1 MYDMRKERS
10 YWEGTGA
17 ANRRI
22 MYIAAGYENEDVLRK
37 PHIGIANTFLEG
49 SPGSGHLRTL
59 AEYVKKGI
67 WMSGG
72 MPIEFG
78 VPATCGNMATDS
90 DGLRYELALRD
101 IVAMSIESVVKIH
114 KLDGLVILASCD
126 NIIAG
131 AYLAALRVHI
141 PCIVVTGGIMAA
153 GCYHGKP
160 LVQADIDVAAI
171 RGDEKLL
178 DEMQEY
184 ACPSFGACPS
194 MGTACT
200 MQILGEALN
209 LVLPG
214 TATIPA
220 ADNLKLRS
228 CIRVGHFIVEQVKRG
243 VCPEDIVTKNV
254 LLNTAML
261 DMAMAGST
269 NAVLHLLAY
278 SHELG
283 LDLSLDDFDTIAR
296 QVKCLV
302 GVVPSGPY
310 TVVDFHNAGGV
321 PAVMKRLKSVLRTEE
336 KTLLGDTWGQYLDS
350 VTIPEGSIIRTL
362 DQPWS
367 DIAGLRILKGN
378 LAAEGA
384 VCRPTGVLEDMREFR
399 GRARVFDREELAV
412 RNAVPTAEGALRLA
426 MEAAP
431 VTLHGAA
438 CVVTGFGRVGQA
450 LALRLRALGADVW
463 VAERSPARQA
473 LAESMSLPCGGFA
486 ALPARLSTAELV
498 FNTVP
503 APVLGEAE
511 LAALRQ
517 GTPVIELA
525 SAPGGVDGEA
535 AAHHG
540 IRVILAPGLPG
551 KEAPLT
557 AARALRDTVY
567 HMMLGV

>member
-22 MYIAAGYENEDVLRK
+22 MYIAAGYESEDIIKK
-37 PHIGIANTFLEG
+37 PHIGIANTFFEG
-49 SPGSGHLRTL
+49 SPGTGHLRSL
-59 AEYVKKGI
+59 AESVKKGI

-72 MPIEFG
+72 MPMEFG

-90 DGLRYELALRD
+90 DGLRYELVMRD
-101 IVAMSIESVVKIH
+101 VVAMSIEGVARIH

-131 AYLAALRVHI
+131 AYLAALRLHI
-141 PCIVVTGGIMAA
+141 PCIIVTGGIMAA
-153 GCYHGKP
+153 GCYQGKP

-171 RGDEKLL
+171 RGDQEML
-178 DEMQEY
+178 DVVQEHV
-184 ACPSFGACPS
+184 CPSFGACPS

-261 DMAMAGST
+261 DMAIAGST

-283 LDLSLDDFDTIAR
+283 LDLSLDDFDAAAR
-296 QVKCLV
+296 QVRCLV

-336 KTLLGDTWGQYLDS
+336 KTLLGDTWGQYLDR
-350 VTIPEGSIIRTL
+350 VTIPQGSIIRTL

-367 DIAGLRILKGN
+367 DIAGLRILRGN

-384 VCRPTGVLEDMREFR
+384 VCRPTGVPEDMREFR
-399 GRARVFDREELAV
+399 GRARVFDREELAAEAIMRDEIHPGEIIV
-412 RNAVPTAEGALRLA
+412 LRYEGPKGSPGMNELMKATDRLIAKGMERQVALISDGRFSGFNHGTIIGHVAPEAMVGGLIALVEDGDIIEYSIPNGTLELKVPEEVIEERRKNWQPPQPKVKSGVLALYGATCRPASEGAA
-426 MEAAP
+426 M
-431 VTLHGAA
+431 
-438 CVVTGFGRVGQA
+438 QN
-450 LALRLRALGADVW
+450 W
-463 VAERSPARQA
+463 
-473 LAESMSLPCGGFA
+473 
-486 ALPARLSTAELV
+486 
-498 FNTVP
+498 
-503 APVLGEAE
+503 
-511 LAALRQ
+511 
-517 GTPVIELA
+517 
-525 SAPGGVDGEA
+525 
-535 AAHHG
+535 
-540 IRVILAPGLPG
+540 
-551 KEAPLT
+551 
-557 AARALRDTVY
+557 
-567 HMMLGV
+567 

>member
-22 MYIAAGYENEDVLRK
+22 MYIAAGYESEDIIKK
-37 PHIGIANTFLEG
+37 PHIGIANTFFEG
-49 SPGSGHLRTL
+49 SPGTGHLRSL
-59 AEYVKKGI
+59 AESVKKGI

-72 MPIEFG
+72 MPMEFG
-78 VPATCGNMATDS
+78 VPATCGNIATDS
-90 DGLRYELALRD
+90 DGLRYELVMRD
-101 IVAMSIESVVKIH
+101 VVAMSIEGVARIH

-131 AYLAALRVHI
+131 AYLAALRLHI
-141 PCIVVTGGIMAA
+141 PCIIVTGGIMAA
-153 GCYHGKP
+153 GCYQGKP

-171 RGDEKLL
+171 RGDQEML
-178 DEMQEY
+178 DVVQEHV
-184 ACPSFGACPS
+184 CPSFGACPS

-228 CIRVGHFIVEQVKRG
+228 CVEAGRFIVDQVKRG
-243 VCPEDIVTKNV
+243 VCPQDIVTKNV

-261 DMAMAGST
+261 DMAIAGST

-283 LDLSLDDFDTIAR
+283 LDLSLDDFDAAAR
-296 QVKCLV
+296 QVRCLV

-336 KTLLGDTWGQYLDS
+336 KTLLGDTWGQYLDR
-350 VTIPEGSIIRTL
+350 VTIPQGSIIRTL

-367 DIAGLRILKGN
+367 DIAGLRILRGN
-378 LAAEGA
+378 LVAEGA
-384 VCRPTGVLEDMREFR
+384 VCRPTGVPEDMREFR
-399 GRARVFDREELAV
+399 GRARVFDREELAAEAIMRDEIHPGEIIV
-412 RNAVPTAEGALRLA
+412 LRYEGPKGSPGMNELMKATDRLIAKGMERQVALISDGRFSGFNHGTIIGHVAPEAMVGGLIALVEDGDIIEYSIPNGTLELKVPEEVIEERRKNWQPPQPKVKRGVLALYGATCRPASEGAA
-426 MEAAP
+426 M
-431 VTLHGAA
+431 
-438 CVVTGFGRVGQA
+438 QN
-450 LALRLRALGADVW
+450 W
-463 VAERSPARQA
+463 
-473 LAESMSLPCGGFA
+473 
-486 ALPARLSTAELV
+486 
-498 FNTVP
+498 
-503 APVLGEAE
+503 
-511 LAALRQ
+511 
-517 GTPVIELA
+517 
-525 SAPGGVDGEA
+525 
-535 AAHHG
+535 
-540 IRVILAPGLPG
+540 
-551 KEAPLT
+551 
-557 AARALRDTVY
+557 
-567 HMMLGV
+567 

>member
-90 DGLRYELALRD
+90 DGLRYELVIRD
-101 IVAMSIESVVKIH
+101 VVAMSIEGVARIH

-131 AYLAALRVHI
+131 AYLAALRLHI
-141 PCIVVTGGIMAA
+141 PCIIVTGGIMAA
-153 GCYHGKP
+153 GCYQGKP

-171 RGDEKLL
+171 RGDQEML
-178 DEMQEY
+178 DVVQEHV
-184 ACPSFGACPS
+184 CPSFGACPS

-228 CIRVGHFIVEQVKRG
+228 CVEAGRFIVDQVKRG
-243 VCPEDIVTKNV
+243 VCPQDIVTKNV

-261 DMAMAGST
+261 DMAIAGST

-283 LDLSLDDFDTIAR
+283 LDLSLDDFDAAAR
-296 QVKCLV
+296 QVRCLV

-336 KTLLGDTWGQYLDS
+336 KTLLGDTWGQYLDR
-350 VTIPEGSIIRTL
+350 VTIPQGSIIRTL

-367 DIAGLRILKGN
+367 DIAGLRILRGN

-384 VCRPTGVLEDMREFR
+384 VCRPAGVPEDMREFR
-399 GRARVFDREELAV
+399 GRARVFDREELAAEAIMRDEIHPGEIIV
-412 RNAVPTAEGALRLA
+412 LRYEGPKGSPGMNELMKATDRLIAKGMERQVALISDGRFSGFNHGTIIGHVAPEAMVGGLIALVEDGDIIEYSIPNGTLELKVPEEVIEERRKNWQPPQPKVKSGVLALYGATCRPASEGAA
-426 MEAAP
+426 M
-431 VTLHGAA
+431 
-438 CVVTGFGRVGQA
+438 QN
-450 LALRLRALGADVW
+450 W
-463 VAERSPARQA
+463 
-473 LAESMSLPCGGFA
+473 
-486 ALPARLSTAELV
+486 
-498 FNTVP
+498 
-503 APVLGEAE
+503 
-511 LAALRQ
+511 
-517 GTPVIELA
+517 
-525 SAPGGVDGEA
+525 
-535 AAHHG
+535 
-540 IRVILAPGLPG
+540 
-551 KEAPLT
+551 
-557 AARALRDTVY
+557 
-567 HMMLGV
+567 

>member
-22 MYIAAGYENEDVLRK
+22 MYIAAGYESEDIIKK
-37 PHIGIANTFLEG
+37 PHIGIANTFFEG
-49 SPGSGHLRTL
+49 SPGTGHLRSL
-59 AEYVKKGI
+59 AESVKKGI

-72 MPIEFG
+72 MPMEFG
-78 VPATCGNMATDS
+78 VPATCGNIATDS
-90 DGLRYELALRD
+90 DGLRYELVMRD
-101 IVAMSIESVVKIH
+101 VVAMSIEGVAKIH

-131 AYLAALRVHI
+131 AYLAALRLHI
-141 PCIVVTGGIMAA
+141 PCIIVTGGIMAA
-153 GCYHGKP
+153 GCYQGKP

-171 RGDEKLL
+171 RGDQEML
-178 DEMQEY
+178 DVVQEHV
-184 ACPSFGACPS
+184 CPSFGACPS

-228 CIRVGHFIVEQVKRG
+228 CVEAGRFIVDQVKRG
-243 VCPEDIVTKNV
+243 VCPQDIITKNV

-261 DMAMAGST
+261 DMAIAGST

-283 LDLSLDDFDTIAR
+283 LDLSLDDLDAAAR
-296 QVKCLV
+296 QVRCLV

-321 PAVMKRLKSVLRTEE
+321 PAVMKRLKSVLRAEE
-336 KTLLGDTWGQYLDS
+336 KTLLGDTWGQYLDR
-350 VTIPEGSIIRTL
+350 VTIPQGSIIRTL

-384 VCRPTGVLEDMREFR
+384 VCRPTGVPEDMREFR
-399 GRARVFDREELAV
+399 GRARVFDREELAAEAITRDEIHPGEV
-412 RNAVPTAEGALRLA
+412 IVLRYEGPKGSPGMNELMKATDRLIAKGMERQVALISDGRFSGFNHGTIIGHVAPEAMVGGLIALVEDGDIIEYSIPNGTLELKVPEEVIEERRKNWQPPQPKVKSGVLALYGATCRPASEGAA
-426 MEAAP
+426 M
-431 VTLHGAA
+431 
-438 CVVTGFGRVGQA
+438 QN
-450 LALRLRALGADVW
+450 W
-463 VAERSPARQA
+463 
-473 LAESMSLPCGGFA
+473 
-486 ALPARLSTAELV
+486 
-498 FNTVP
+498 
-503 APVLGEAE
+503 
-511 LAALRQ
+511 
-517 GTPVIELA
+517 
-525 SAPGGVDGEA
+525 
-535 AAHHG
+535 
-540 IRVILAPGLPG
+540 
-551 KEAPLT
+551 
-557 AARALRDTVY
+557 
-567 HMMLGV
+567 

>member
-22 MYIAAGYENEDVLRK
+22 MYIAAGYESEDIIKK
-37 PHIGIANTFLEG
+37 PHIGIANTFFEG
-49 SPGSGHLRTL
+49 SPGTGHLRSL
-59 AEYVKKGI
+59 AESVKKGI

-72 MPIEFG
+72 MPMEFG

-90 DGLRYELALRD
+90 DGLRYELVMRD
-101 IVAMSIESVVKIH
+101 VVAMSIEGVARIH

-131 AYLAALRVHI
+131 AYLAALRLHI
-141 PCIVVTGGIMAA
+141 PCIIVTGGIMAA
-153 GCYHGKP
+153 GCYQGKP

-228 CIRVGHFIVEQVKRG
+228 CVEAGRFIVDQVKRG
-243 VCPEDIVTKNV
+243 VCPQDIVTKNV

-261 DMAMAGST
+261 DMAIAGST

-283 LDLSLDDFDTIAR
+283 LDLSLDDFDAAAR
-296 QVKCLV
+296 QVRCLV

-336 KTLLGDTWGQYLDS
+336 KTLLGATWGQYLDR
-350 VTIPEGSIIRTL
+350 VTIPQGSIIRTL

-367 DIAGLRILKGN
+367 DIAGLRILRGN

-384 VCRPTGVLEDMREFR
+384 VCRPTGVPEDMREFR
-399 GRARVFDREELAV
+399 GRARVFDREELAAEAIMRDEIHPGEIIV
-412 RNAVPTAEGALRLA
+412 LRYEGPKGSPGMNELMKATDRLIAKGMERQVALISDGRFSGFNHGTIIGHVAPEAMVGGLIALVEDGDIIEYSIPSGTLELKMPEEVIEERRKNWQPPQPKVKSGVLALYGATCRPASEGAA
-426 MEAAP
+426 M
-431 VTLHGAA
+431 
-438 CVVTGFGRVGQA
+438 QN
-450 LALRLRALGADVW
+450 W
-463 VAERSPARQA
+463 
-473 LAESMSLPCGGFA
+473 
-486 ALPARLSTAELV
+486 
-498 FNTVP
+498 
-503 APVLGEAE
+503 
-511 LAALRQ
+511 
-517 GTPVIELA
+517 
-525 SAPGGVDGEA
+525 
-535 AAHHG
+535 
-540 IRVILAPGLPG
+540 
-551 KEAPLT
+551 
-557 AARALRDTVY
+557 
-567 HMMLGV
+567 

>member
-1 MYDMRKERS
+1 MTHMYDMRKERS

-22 MYIAAGYENEDVLRK
+22 MYIAAGYESEDIIKK
-37 PHIGIANTFLEG
+37 PHIGIANTFFEG
-49 SPGSGHLRTL
+49 SPGTGHLRSL
-59 AEYVKKGI
+59 AESVKKGI

-72 MPIEFG
+72 MPMEFG
-78 VPATCGNMATDS
+78 VPATCGNIATDS
-90 DGLRYELALRD
+90 DGLRYELVMRD
-101 IVAMSIESVVKIH
+101 VVAMSIEGVARIH

-131 AYLAALRVHI
+131 AYLAALRLHI
-141 PCIVVTGGIMAA
+141 PCIIVTGGIMAA
-153 GCYHGKP
+153 GCYQGKP

-171 RGDEKLL
+171 RGDQEML
-178 DEMQEY
+178 DVVQEHV
-184 ACPSFGACPS
+184 CPSFGACPS

-228 CIRVGHFIVEQVKRG
+228 CVEAGRFIVDQVKRG
-243 VCPEDIVTKNV
+243 VCPQDIVTKNV

-261 DMAMAGST
+261 DMAIAGST

-283 LDLSLDDFDTIAR
+283 LDLSLDDFDAAAR
-296 QVKCLV
+296 QVRCLV

-336 KTLLGDTWGQYLDS
+336 KTLLGDTWGQYLDR
-350 VTIPEGSIIRTL
+350 VTIPQGSIIRTL

-367 DIAGLRILKGN
+367 DIAGLRILRGN

-384 VCRPTGVLEDMREFR
+384 VCRPTGVPEDMREFR
-399 GRARVFDREELAV
+399 GRARVFDREELAAEAIMRDEIHPGEIIV
-412 RNAVPTAEGALRLA
+412 LRYEGPKGSPGMNELMKATDRLIAKGMERQVALISDGRFSGFNHGTIIGHVAPEAMVGGLIALVEDGDIIEYSIPNGTLELKVPEEVIEERRKNWQPPQPKVKSGVLALYGATCRPASEGAA
-426 MEAAP
+426 M
-431 VTLHGAA
+431 
-438 CVVTGFGRVGQA
+438 QN
-450 LALRLRALGADVW
+450 W
-463 VAERSPARQA
+463 
-473 LAESMSLPCGGFA
+473 
-486 ALPARLSTAELV
+486 
-498 FNTVP
+498 
-503 APVLGEAE
+503 
-511 LAALRQ
+511 
-517 GTPVIELA
+517 
-525 SAPGGVDGEA
+525 
-535 AAHHG
+535 
-540 IRVILAPGLPG
+540 
-551 KEAPLT
+551 
-557 AARALRDTVY
+557 
-567 HMMLGV
+567 

>member
-22 MYIAAGYENEDVLRK
+22 MYIAAGYESEDIIKK
-37 PHIGIANTFLEG
+37 PHIGIANTFFEG
-49 SPGSGHLRTL
+49 SPGTGHLRSL
-59 AEYVKKGI
+59 AESVKKGI

-72 MPIEFG
+72 MPMEFG
-78 VPATCGNMATDS
+78 VPATCGNIATDS
-90 DGLRYELALRD
+90 DGLRYELVMRD
-101 IVAMSIESVVKIH
+101 VVAMSIEGVAKIH

-131 AYLAALRVHI
+131 AYLAALRLHI
-141 PCIVVTGGIMAA
+141 PCIIVTGGIMAA
-153 GCYHGKP
+153 GCYQGKP

-171 RGDEKLL
+171 RGDQEML
-178 DEMQEY
+178 DVVQEHV
-184 ACPSFGACPS
+184 CPSFGACPS

-228 CIRVGHFIVEQVKRG
+228 CIRAGHFIVEQVKRG

-261 DMAMAGST
+261 DMAIAGST

-283 LDLSLDDFDTIAR
+283 LDLSLDDLDAAAR
-296 QVKCLV
+296 QVRCLV

-321 PAVMKRLKSVLRTEE
+321 PAVMKRLRSVLRTEE
-336 KTLLGDTWGQYLDS
+336 KTLLGDTWGQYLDR
-350 VTIPEGSIIRTL
+350 VTIPQGSIIRTL

-384 VCRPTGVLEDMREFR
+384 VCRPTGVPEDMREFR
-399 GRARVFDREELAV
+399 GRARVFDREELAAEAITRDEIHPGEV
-412 RNAVPTAEGALRLA
+412 IVLRYEGPKGSPGMNELMKATDRLIAKGMERQVALISDGRFSGFNHGTIIGHVAPEAMVGGLIALVEDGDIIEYSIPNGTLELKVPEEVIEERRKNWQPPQPKVKSGVLALYGATCRPASEGAA
-426 MEAAP
+426 M
-431 VTLHGAA
+431 
-438 CVVTGFGRVGQA
+438 QN
-450 LALRLRALGADVW
+450 W
-463 VAERSPARQA
+463 
-473 LAESMSLPCGGFA
+473 
-486 ALPARLSTAELV
+486 
-498 FNTVP
+498 
-503 APVLGEAE
+503 
-511 LAALRQ
+511 
-517 GTPVIELA
+517 
-525 SAPGGVDGEA
+525 
-535 AAHHG
+535 
-540 IRVILAPGLPG
+540 
-551 KEAPLT
+551 
-557 AARALRDTVY
+557 
-567 HMMLGV
+567 

>member
-22 MYIAAGYENEDVLRK
+22 MYIAAGYESEDIIKK
-37 PHIGIANTFLEG
+37 PHIGIANTFFEG
-49 SPGSGHLRTL
+49 SPGTGHLRSL
-59 AEYVKKGI
+59 AESVKKGI

-72 MPIEFG
+72 MPMEFG
-78 VPATCGNMATDS
+78 VPATCGNIATDS
-90 DGLRYELALRD
+90 DGLRYELVMRD
-101 IVAMSIESVVKIH
+101 VVAMSIEGVARIH

-131 AYLAALRVHI
+131 AYLAALRLHI

-228 CIRVGHFIVEQVKRG
+228 CVEAGRFIVDQVKRG
-243 VCPEDIVTKNV
+243 VCPQDIVTKNV

-261 DMAMAGST
+261 DMAIAGST

-283 LDLSLDDFDTIAR
+283 LDLSLDDFDAAAR
-296 QVKCLV
+296 QVRCLV

-336 KTLLGDTWGQYLDS
+336 KTLLGDTWGQYLDR
-350 VTIPEGSIIRTL
+350 VTIPQGSIIRTL

-367 DIAGLRILKGN
+367 DIAGLRILRGN

-384 VCRPTGVLEDMREFR
+384 VCRPTGVPEDMREFR
-399 GRARVFDREELAV
+399 GCARVFDREELAAEAIMRDEIHPGEIIV
-412 RNAVPTAEGALRLA
+412 LRYEGPKGSPGMNELMKATDRLIAKGMERQVALISDGRFSGFNHGTIIGHVAPEAMVGGLIALVEDGDIIEYSIPNGTLELKVPEEVIEERRKNWQPPQPKVKSGVLALYGATCRPASEGAA
-426 MEAAP
+426 M
-431 VTLHGAA
+431 
-438 CVVTGFGRVGQA
+438 QN
-450 LALRLRALGADVW
+450 W
-463 VAERSPARQA
+463 
-473 LAESMSLPCGGFA
+473 
-486 ALPARLSTAELV
+486 
-498 FNTVP
+498 
-503 APVLGEAE
+503 
-511 LAALRQ
+511 
-517 GTPVIELA
+517 
-525 SAPGGVDGEA
+525 
-535 AAHHG
+535 
-540 IRVILAPGLPG
+540 
-551 KEAPLT
+551 
-557 AARALRDTVY
+557 
-567 HMMLGV
+567 

>member
-22 MYIAAGYENEDVLRK
+22 MYIAAGYESEDIIKK
-37 PHIGIANTFLEG
+37 PHIGIANTFFEG
-49 SPGSGHLRTL
+49 SPGTGHLRSL
-59 AEYVKKGI
+59 AESVKKGI

-72 MPIEFG
+72 MPMEFG
-78 VPATCGNMATDS
+78 VPATCGNIATDS
-90 DGLRYELALRD
+90 DGLRYELVMRD
-101 IVAMSIESVVKIH
+101 VVGMSIEGVARIH

-131 AYLAALRVHI
+131 AYLAALRLHI
-141 PCIVVTGGIMAA
+141 PCIIVTGGIMAA
-153 GCYHGKP
+153 GCYQGKP

-171 RGDEKLL
+171 RGDQEML
-178 DEMQEY
+178 DVVQEHV
-184 ACPSFGACPS
+184 CPSFGACPS

-228 CIRVGHFIVEQVKRG
+228 CVEAGRFIVDQVKRG
-243 VCPEDIVTKNV
+243 VCPQDIVTKNV

-261 DMAMAGST
+261 DMAIAGST

-283 LDLSLDDFDTIAR
+283 LDLSLDDFDAAAR
-296 QVKCLV
+296 QVRCLV

-336 KTLLGDTWGQYLDS
+336 KTLLGDTWGQYLDR
-350 VTIPEGSIIRTL
+350 VTIPQGSIIRTL

-367 DIAGLRILKGN
+367 DIAGLRILRGN

-384 VCRPTGVLEDMREFR
+384 VCRPTGVPEDMREFR
-399 GRARVFDREELAV
+399 GRARVFDREELAAEAIMRDEIHPGEIIV
-412 RNAVPTAEGALRLA
+412 LRYEGPKGSPGMNELMKATDRLIAKGMERQVALISDGRFSGFNHGTIIGHVAPEAMVGGLIALVEDGDIIEYSIPNGTLELKVPEEVIEERRKNWQPPQPKVKSGVLALYGATCRPASEGAA
-426 MEAAP
+426 M
-431 VTLHGAA
+431 
-438 CVVTGFGRVGQA
+438 QN
-450 LALRLRALGADVW
+450 W
-463 VAERSPARQA
+463 
-473 LAESMSLPCGGFA
+473 
-486 ALPARLSTAELV
+486 
-498 FNTVP
+498 
-503 APVLGEAE
+503 
-511 LAALRQ
+511 
-517 GTPVIELA
+517 
-525 SAPGGVDGEA
+525 
-535 AAHHG
+535 
-540 IRVILAPGLPG
+540 
-551 KEAPLT
+551 
-557 AARALRDTVY
+557 
-567 HMMLGV
+567 

>member
-22 MYIAAGYENEDVLRK
+22 MYIAAGYESEDIIKK
-37 PHIGIANTFLEG
+37 PHIGIANTFFEG
-49 SPGSGHLRTL
+49 SPGTGHLRSL
-59 AEYVKKGI
+59 AESVKKGI

-72 MPIEFG
+72 MPMEFG

-90 DGLRYELALRD
+90 DGLRYELVMRD
-101 IVAMSIESVVKIH
+101 VVAMSIEGVARIH

-131 AYLAALRVHI
+131 AYLAALRLHI
-141 PCIVVTGGIMAA
+141 PCIIVTGGIMAA
-153 GCYHGKP
+153 GCYQGKP
-160 LVQADIDVAAI
+160 LVQVDIDVAAI
-171 RGDEKLL
+171 RGDQEML
-178 DEMQEY
+178 DVVQEHV
-184 ACPSFGACPS
+184 CPSFGACPS

-261 DMAMAGST
+261 DMAIAGST

-283 LDLSLDDFDTIAR
+283 LDLSLDDFDAAAR
-296 QVKCLV
+296 QVRCLV

-336 KTLLGDTWGQYLDS
+336 KTLLGDTWGQYLDR
-350 VTIPEGSIIRTL
+350 VTIPQGSIIRTL

-367 DIAGLRILKGN
+367 DIAGLRILRGN

-384 VCRPTGVLEDMREFR
+384 VCRPTGVPEDMREFR
-399 GRARVFDREELAV
+399 GRARVFDREELAAEAIMRDEIHPGEIIV
-412 RNAVPTAEGALRLA
+412 LRYEGPKGSPGMNELMKATDRLIAKGMERQVALISDGRFSGFNHGTIIGHVAPEAMVGGLIALVEDGDIIEYSIPNGTLELKVPEEVIEERRKNGQPPQPKVKSGVLALYGATCRPASEGAA
-426 MEAAP
+426 M
-431 VTLHGAA
+431 
-438 CVVTGFGRVGQA
+438 QN
-450 LALRLRALGADVW
+450 W
-463 VAERSPARQA
+463 
-473 LAESMSLPCGGFA
+473 
-486 ALPARLSTAELV
+486 
-498 FNTVP
+498 
-503 APVLGEAE
+503 
-511 LAALRQ
+511 
-517 GTPVIELA
+517 
-525 SAPGGVDGEA
+525 
-535 AAHHG
+535 
-540 IRVILAPGLPG
+540 
-551 KEAPLT
+551 
-557 AARALRDTVY
+557 
-567 HMMLGV
+567 

>member
-22 MYIAAGYENEDVLRK
+22 MYIAAGYESEDIIKK
-37 PHIGIANTFLEG
+37 PHIGIANTFFEG
-49 SPGSGHLRTL
+49 SPGTGHLRSL
-59 AEYVKKGI
+59 AESVKKGI

-72 MPIEFG
+72 MPMEFG
-78 VPATCGNMATDS
+78 VPATCGNIATDS
-90 DGLRYELALRD
+90 DGLCYELVMRD
-101 IVAMSIESVVKIH
+101 VVAMSIEGVARIH

-131 AYLAALRVHI
+131 AYLAALRLHI
-141 PCIVVTGGIMAA
+141 PCIIVTGGIMAA
-153 GCYHGKP
+153 GCYQGKP

-171 RGDEKLL
+171 RGDQEML
-178 DEMQEY
+178 DVVQEHV
-184 ACPSFGACPS
+184 CPSFGACPS

-228 CIRVGHFIVEQVKRG
+228 CVEAGRFIVDQVKRG
-243 VCPEDIVTKNV
+243 VCPQDIVTKNV

-261 DMAMAGST
+261 DMAIAGST

-283 LDLSLDDFDTIAR
+283 LDLSLDDFDAAAR
-296 QVKCLV
+296 QVRCLV

-336 KTLLGDTWGQYLDS
+336 KTLLGDTWGQYLDR

-384 VCRPTGVLEDMREFR
+384 VCRPTGVPEDMREFR
-399 GRARVFDREELAV
+399 GRTRVFDREELAAEAIMRDEIHPGEV
-412 RNAVPTAEGALRLA
+412 IVLRYEGPKGSPGMNELMKATDRLIAKGMERQVALISDGRFSGFNHGTIIGHVAPEAMVGGLIALVEDGDIIEYSIPSGTLELKVPEEVIEERRKNWQPPQPKVKSGVLALYGATCRPASEGAA
-426 MEAAP
+426 M
-431 VTLHGAA
+431 
-438 CVVTGFGRVGQA
+438 QN
-450 LALRLRALGADVW
+450 W
-463 VAERSPARQA
+463 
-473 LAESMSLPCGGFA
+473 
-486 ALPARLSTAELV
+486 
-498 FNTVP
+498 
-503 APVLGEAE
+503 
-511 LAALRQ
+511 
-517 GTPVIELA
+517 
-525 SAPGGVDGEA
+525 
-535 AAHHG
+535 
-540 IRVILAPGLPG
+540 
-551 KEAPLT
+551 
-557 AARALRDTVY
+557 
-567 HMMLGV
+567 